1 MGVKKY
7 KSPHPTP
14 SPEMGEGKNIS
25 SPSLYGR
32 GLGGGSCTDIYIP
45 KKK

>member
-1 MGVKKY
+1 MGEGKNMEIKL
-7 KSPHPTP
+7 

-32 GLGGGSCTDIYIP
+32 GLGGG
-45 KKK
+45 